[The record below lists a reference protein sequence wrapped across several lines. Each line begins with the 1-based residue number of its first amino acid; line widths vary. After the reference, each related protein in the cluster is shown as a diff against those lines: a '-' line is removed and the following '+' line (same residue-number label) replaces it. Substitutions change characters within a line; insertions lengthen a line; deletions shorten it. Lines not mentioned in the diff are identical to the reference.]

1 MVAYKKF
8 SKTER
13 EGVVR
18 VMTKNVVEKE
28 YKPIMSNIE
37 SELTTLFMKDISDE
51 VFEFEKKYPHLID
64 KGDVTLYG
72 YDFLT
77 KEDKEKYDIWSR
89 WNHTYPCFH
98 VKNIYNKMIDGV
110 SIHGF
115 HLDDTLVEYIKKN
128 APEIAEKIKTITMKR
143 LDLQDWSDKL
153 SCTLSSI
160 TTINKLKE
168 EFPMEYSGDLHDDLQ
183 QIYSVYEKVQNKF
196 GNKLDKFTFIQAVNS
211 KLQKREVYDFTEE
224 NIEYVIDYLRNIL
237 KK

>member
-8 SKTER
+8 SKSER
-13 EGVVR
+13 KDVVR
-18 VMTKNVVEKE
+18 VMTKNIIEKE
-28 YKPIMSNIE
+28 YKPIVSNLE
-37 SELTTLFMKDISDE
+37 SEITTLFMKDIPDE
-51 VFEFEKKYPHLID
+51 VFEFEKKYPYLID
-64 KGDVTLYG
+64 KCDMTLYG
-72 YDFLT
+72 CDFLT
-77 KEDKEKYDIWSR
+77 KEDKEKYNIWSR

-98 VKNIYNKMIDGV
+98 LKNIYNKMIDGV

-115 HLDDTLVEYIKKN
+115 NLDDTLVEYIKKN

-168 EFPMEYSGDLHDDLQ
+168 EFPEAYTIYVKLYGEPGSPCKKAKDD
-183 QIYSVYEKVQNKF
+183 N
-196 GNKLDKFTFIQAVNS
+196 GNETSMCD
-211 KLQKREVYDFTEE
+211 
-224 NIEYVIDYLRNIL
+224 NIEKLRAEYNKVVDNNVED

>member
-8 SKTER
+8 TKAER
-13 EGVVR
+13 ESVVR
-18 VMTKNVVEKE
+18 AMTKNVIEKE
-28 YKPIMSNIE
+28 YKPIMSNVE
-37 SELTTLFMKDISDE
+37 NELTSLFMKDIPND

-77 KEDKEKYDIWSR
+77 KEDKEKHNILSR
-89 WNHTYPCFH
+89 WNHIDPCFY
-98 VKNIYNKMIDGV
+98 VNNIYNKMIDGV

-115 HLDDTLVEYIKKN
+115 QLDDTLVKYIKKN
-128 APEIAEKIKTITMKR
+128 APEIAEKIKTITIKR

-153 SCTLSSI
+153 SCTLGVI

-168 EFPMEYSGDLHDDLQ
+168 EFPEAYTVYVKLYGEPGSPCKKVKDD
-183 QIYSVYEKVQNKF
+183 K
-196 GNKLDKFTFIQAVNS
+196 GNETSMCD
-211 KLQKREVYDFTEE
+211 
-224 NIEYVIDYLRNIL
+224 NIEKLRAEYNKVVDSKEVD

>member
-8 SKTER
+8 SKAER
-13 EGVVR
+13 KDVVR
-18 VMTKNVVEKE
+18 VMTKNIIDKE
-28 YKPIMSNIE
+28 YKPILSNLE
-37 SELTTLFMKDISDE
+37 SEITTLFMKDIPDE

-64 KGDVTLYG
+64 KGDMTLYG
-72 YDFLT
+72 CDFLT
-77 KEDKEKYDIWSR
+77 KEDKEKYEIWSR

-160 TTINKLKE
+160 ATINKLKE
-168 EFPMEYSGDLHDDLQ
+168 EFPEAYT
-183 QIYSVYEKVQNKF
+183 IYV
-196 GNKLDKFTFIQAVNS
+196 KLYG
-211 KLQKREVYDFTEE
+211 EPG
-224 NIEYVIDYLRNIL
+224 
-237 KK
+237 

>member
-8 SKTER
+8 TKAER
-13 EGVVR
+13 ESVVR
-18 VMTKNVVEKE
+18 AMTKNVIEKE
-28 YKPIMSNIE
+28 YKPIMSNVE
-37 SELTTLFMKDISDE
+37 NELTSLFMKDIPND

-77 KEDKEKYDIWSR
+77 KEDKEKHNILSR
-89 WNHTYPCFH
+89 WNHIDPCFN
-98 VKNIYNKMIDGV
+98 VNNIYNKMIDGV

-115 HLDDTLVEYIKKN
+115 QLDDTLVKYIKKN
-128 APEIAEKIKTITMKR
+128 APEIAEKIKTITIKR

-153 SCTLSSI
+153 FCTLGAI

-168 EFPMEYSGDLHDDLQ
+168 EFPEAYTVYVKLYGEPGSPCKKVKDD
-183 QIYSVYEKVQNKF
+183 K
-196 GNKLDKFTFIQAVNS
+196 GNETSMCD
-211 KLQKREVYDFTEE
+211 
-224 NIEYVIDYLRNIL
+224 NIEKLRAEYNKVVDSKEVD

>member
-8 SKTER
+8 SKSER

-18 VMTKNVVEKE
+18 AMTKNVVEKE
-28 YKPIMSNIE
+28 YKPIISNVE
-37 SELTTLFMKDISDE
+37 SELTALFMKDIPNE

-64 KGDVTLYG
+64 KDDVTLYG

-77 KEDKEKYDIWSR
+77 KEDKEKYDLWSR
-89 WNHTYPCFH
+89 WNHTYPCFY

-115 HLDDTLVEYIKKN
+115 QLDDTLVEYIKKN
-128 APEIAEKIKTITMKR
+128 APEIAEKIKTITIKR
-143 LDLQDWSDKL
+143 FDLQDWSDKL
-153 SCTLSSI
+153 SCTLATI

-168 EFPMEYSGDLHDDLQ
+168 EFPEAYTIYVKLYGEPGSPCKKAKDD
-183 QIYSVYEKVQNKF
+183 N
-196 GNKLDKFTFIQAVNS
+196 GNETSICD
-211 KLQKREVYDFTEE
+211 
-224 NIEYVIDYLRNIL
+224 NIEKLRAEYNKVVDNNEVDNKVID

>member
-8 SKTER
+8 TKAER
-13 EGVVR
+13 KSVVR
-18 VMTKNVVEKE
+18 AMTKNVIEKE
-28 YKPIMSNIE
+28 YKPIMSNVE
-37 SELTTLFMKDISDE
+37 NELTSLFMKDIPND

-77 KEDKEKYDIWSR
+77 KEDKEKYNICSR
-89 WNHTYPCFH
+89 WNYTYLRFH
-98 VKNIYNKMIDGV
+98 VNNIYNKMIDGV

-115 HLDDTLVEYIKKN
+115 QINDALVKYIKKN
-128 APEIAEKIKTITMKR
+128 APEIAEKIKAITIKR

-153 SCTLSSI
+153 SCTLGVI

-168 EFPMEYSGDLHDDLQ
+168 EFPEAYTVYVKLYGEPGSPCKKVKDD
-183 QIYSVYEKVQNKF
+183 K
-196 GNKLDKFTFIQAVNS
+196 GNETS
-211 KLQKREVYDFTEE
+211 MYD
-224 NIEYVIDYLRNIL
+224 NIEKLRAEYNKVVDSKEVD

>member
-8 SKTER
+8 LKAQR

-18 VMTKNVVEKE
+18 AMTKNILEKE
-28 YKPIMSNIE
+28 YKPIISNIE
-37 SELTTLFMKDISDE
+37 SELTALFMKDIPND

-77 KEDKEKYDIWSR
+77 KEDREKYDICSR

-98 VKNIYNKMIDGV
+98 VNNIYNKIIDGV
-110 SIHGF
+110 SIHNF

-128 APEIAEKIKTITMKR
+128 APEIAEKIKTITIKSTIKR
-143 LDLQDWSDKL
+143 LDLQDWSDKDWSDKL

-160 TTINKLKE
+160 TTINKLYGEPGSSCK
-168 EFPMEYSGDLHDDLQ
+168 
-183 QIYSVYEKVQNKF
+183 KVKNDN
-196 GNKLDKFTFIQAVNS
+196 GNETSMCD
-211 KLQKREVYDFTEE
+211 
-224 NIEYVIDYLRNIL
+224 NIEKLRAEYNKVIDNKEVD

>member
-1 MVAYKKF
+1 MVAYKKL
-8 SKTER
+8 SKAER
-13 EGVVR
+13 EGIVR
-18 VMTKNVVEKE
+18 AMTKNVIEKE
-28 YKPIMSNIE
+28 YRPMMNGVE
-37 SELTTLFMKDISDE
+37 DELTALFMKDIPEE

-72 YDFLT
+72 YDFLS
-77 KEDKEKYDIWSR
+77 KEDKEKFDVWSR

-98 VKNIYNKMIDGV
+98 VKDIYNKMIDGA

-128 APEIAEKIKTITMKR
+128 ASEIAEKIKAITIKR
-143 LDLQDWSDKL
+143 LNLQDWSDKL

-168 EFPMEYSGDLHDDLQ
+168 EFPEAYTVYVDL
-183 QIYSVYEKVQNKF
+183 YGEPGSPCKKVKDNK
-196 GNKLDKFTFIQAVNS
+196 GNETSMCD
-211 KLQKREVYDFTEE
+211 
-224 NIEYVIDYLRNIL
+224 NIEKLRAEYNKVVE

>member
-8 SKTER
+8 SKSER
-13 EGVVR
+13 KDVVS
-18 VMTKNVVEKE
+18 VMTKNIIEKE
-28 YKPIMSNIE
+28 YKPIVSNLE
-37 SELTTLFMKDISDE
+37 SEITTLFMKDIPDE

-64 KGDVTLYG
+64 KGDMTLYG
-72 YDFLT
+72 CDFLT
-77 KEDKEKYDIWSR
+77 KEDKEKYEIWSR

-168 EFPMEYSGDLHDDLQ
+168 EFPEAYTIYVKLYGEPGSPCKKAKDD
-183 QIYSVYEKVQNKF
+183 N
-196 GNKLDKFTFIQAVNS
+196 DKETS
-211 KLQKREVYDFTEE
+211 MCD
-224 NIEYVIDYLRNIL
+224 NIEKLRAEYNKVVDNNIED

>member
-13 EGVVR
+13 ECVVR

-37 SELTTLFMKDISDE
+37 SELTTLFMKDIPDE

-89 WNHTYPCFH
+89 WNTYPCFH
-98 VKNIYNKMIDGV
+98 VKNIYNKMINGV
-110 SIHGF
+110 SIHEF
-115 HLDDTLVEYIKKN
+115 QLDNTLVEYIKKN
-128 APEIAEKIKTITMKR
+128 APKIAEKIKTITIKR

-168 EFPMEYSGDLHDDLQ
+168 EFPEAYTIYVKMYGEPGSPCKKVKDD
-183 QIYSVYEKVQNKF
+183 K
-196 GNKLDKFTFIQAVNS
+196 GNETSMCD
-211 KLQKREVYDFTEE
+211 
-224 NIEYVIDYLRNIL
+224 NIEKLRAEYNKVVDNKVVDNKEVD